1 MKQVHLKLKM
11 LLCLVTAFVLIAT
24 QAAISQPTINNSA
37 GPAPQLYN
45 APSEPIANITATP
58 EQKTS
63 ISIYPNP
70 ATNNIVIQSSTTMH
84 LVVII
89 DMLGKTIKQFQPDQ
103 FQSKINLDGLAP
115 GRYFISIQQAENTEP
130 VIRSF
135 VKVQ

>member
-24 QAAISQPTINNSA
+24 QVAISQPTINNSA

-45 APSEPIANITATP
+45 APSEPIANVTVT
-58 EQKTS
+58 
-63 ISIYPNP
+63 
-70 ATNNIVIQSSTTMH
+70 
-84 LVVII
+84 

-135 VKVQ
+135 VKV